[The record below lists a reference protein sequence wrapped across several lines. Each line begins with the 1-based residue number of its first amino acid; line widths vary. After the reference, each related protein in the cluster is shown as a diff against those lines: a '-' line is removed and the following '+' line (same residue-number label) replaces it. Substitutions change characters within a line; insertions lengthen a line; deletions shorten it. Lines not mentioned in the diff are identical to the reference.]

1 MALDPET
8 RAHRATFR
16 ALVKAHP
23 DAHCE
28 LEHGDP
34 FQLLVATVL
43 SAQSTDV
50 SVNRVTP
57 ALFAAF
63 PGPEQLAK
71 ARQDQVEALINRL
84 GMFRQKAK
92 NLVGLSKALVAQHGG
107 TVPTSLDELVA
118 LPGVG
123 RKTANVVLGVAFG
136 KPAGVVVDTHVQ
148 RVSQRLGW
156 TEHNT
161 PDKIERDLMA
171 LIPRKDWDLVS
182 HTLIFHGRR
191 ICSARKPAC
200 ATCPVEKRCPCAFAA
215 EKVGRKPP
223 RKRS

>member
-1 MALDPET
+1 MNENASRPLAKRLLRT
-8 RAHRATFR
+8 LQAAY
-16 ALVKAHP
+16 P

-28 LEHGDP
+28 LDHRDP

-57 ALFAAF
+57 ALFRRW
-63 PGPEQLAK
+63 PNPRQLA
-71 ARQDQVEALINRL
+71 AAELNAVEEVLATI
-84 GMFRQKAK
+84 GMYRQKAK
-92 NLVGLSKALVAQHGG
+92 NIVGLSQRLVHEHAGQ
-107 TVPTSLDELVA
+107 VPRSLEELVE

-148 RVSQRLGW
+148 RISQRLGL
-156 TEHNT
+156 TSNDQ
-161 PDKIERDLMA
+161 PDKIESDLMTLYA
-171 LIPRKDWDLVS
+171 ASQWDNLS

-191 ICSARKPAC
+191 CCTARKPAC
-200 ATCPVEKRCPCAFAA
+200 GSCPVSSLCPSAFHA
-215 EKVGRKPP
+215 EDIGRK
-223 RKRS
+223 RAR

>member
-1 MALDPET
+1 MNEPAT
-8 RAHRATFR
+8 RALAKRLLK
-16 ALVKAHP
+16 ALQGAYP

-28 LEHGDP
+28 LDHQDP

-57 ALFAAF
+57 VLFRRWPTARKLAAA
-63 PGPEQLAK
+63 ELTAVEEVLAT
-71 ARQDQVEALINRL
+71 I
-84 GMFRQKAK
+84 GMYRQKAK
-92 NLVGLSKALVAQHGG
+92 NIVGLSQKLVQAHAGQ
-107 TVPTSLDELVA
+107 VPQSIEELIE

-148 RVSQRLGW
+148 RISQRLGL
-156 TEHNT
+156 TSNEQA
-161 PDKIERDLMA
+161 DKIEADLMVLYA
-171 LIPRKDWDLVS
+171 ASQWDILS

-191 ICSARKPAC
+191 CCTARKPAC
-200 ATCPVEKRCPCAFAA
+200 ASCPVSTLCPSAFHA
-215 EKVGRKPP
+215 EDVGRKKA
-223 RKRS
+223 R

>member
-1 MALDPET
+1 MTLDPET

-28 LEHGDP
+28 LTHDDS

-50 SVNRVTP
+50 AVNRVTP
-57 ALFAAF
+57 TLFAAF
-63 PGPEQLAK
+63 PGPEQLAS
-71 ARQDQVEALINRL
+71 ARQEQVEELINRL

-92 NLVGLSKALVAQHGG
+92 NLIGLSKALVAQHGG
-107 TVPTSLDELVA
+107 KVPASLDELVA

-136 KPAGVVVDTHVQ
+136 TPAGVVVDTHVQ

-156 TEHNT
+156 TEHST

-171 LIPRKDWDLVS
+171 LLPRKDWDLVS

-200 ATCPVEKRCPCAFAA
+200 ATCPVEKRCPSAFAA
-215 EKVGRKPP
+215 ENVGRKPP
-223 RKRS
+223 RKRK